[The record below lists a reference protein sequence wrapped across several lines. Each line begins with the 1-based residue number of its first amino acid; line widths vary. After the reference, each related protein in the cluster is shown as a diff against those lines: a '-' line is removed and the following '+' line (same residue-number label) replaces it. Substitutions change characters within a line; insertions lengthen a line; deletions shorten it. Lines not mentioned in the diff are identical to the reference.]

1 MDISEPE
8 LSSIDLEEVNHS
20 LVIDDGK
27 IVYQPIRLKKVYE
40 ESKEGSLK
48 QTKLKT
54 ANGLDP
60 ISPNDSFKSNILS
73 SLLNK
78 ENETKFL
85 IFISMYNED
94 LSMLEKTLSGIIS
107 NFKYLKKVRV
117 EPINLACVVIAD
129 GMKAF
134 YSKHKNANNQGENSS
149 QSKSKFFNFEEIKRA
164 FPLAY
169 DDLSNC
175 RFAGQTNDDEFA
187 HTFTQN
193 FVFPENPDEELQ
205 LIFCIKQE
213 NRRKLNSHF
222 WFLHGFCKMI
232 DPKFVQFLDVGTI
245 PNENA
250 LVYLYQALLNDE
262 RIAGCCG
269 EIVPI
274 YTGWKNLVVNAQIV
288 EYKFSHTFEKS
299 FESIFGYVSVLP
311 GAFSAYRWEALQGP
325 PIEEDYFKP
334 ILKPELMNPYESNVY
349 LAEDRVLCLSLV
361 SKKIA
366 KPQKSYLLRYIRRAI
381 AETDAPD
388 TLGGLISQRRRWIN
402 GSWFAVL
409 HFFSSFEK
417 IFLSNHHWFRKFIF
431 FLQLLYF
438 GATTVF
444 QWFLIGSFFLVF
456 AFTVRNIPNSSLNSE
471 SDLFTPQ
478 NVIIIVYM
486 SILLMTLLTSL
497 GTRPQKIPGLL
508 YTITTIYGIYMIFI
522 MALVIMYLYDHDF
535 FSTWVYILSVLTAAT
550 FIINIAINWSF
561 KSILRGIIQYI
572 FLTPTYVNV
581 FLMHAMCNLHDCTWG
596 TRPDNPTEQE
606 RENEEDFKIF
616 RTYWL
621 MIWVFTNAGFAY
633 ALNFLNKNKKG
644 EGYVYA
650 MAATGFFILLLRF
663 LGGIFYMIQE
673 CFYDRKI
680 LKFPIKKIQS
690 KDNSAADEEKIMKI
704 ETASYG
710 NSFKDHSLSQSS
722 SPILNRSVYYGKAL
736 SVGNNSM
743 VADHEQ
749 SLDFML
755 SKSCNDV
762 EEGIGFAAK
771 IRNMKLRQ
779 SGIMVDK
786 V

>member
-1 MDISEPE
+1 MEFQGPV
-8 LSSIDLEEVNHS
+8 LSSRELEDLNQS
-20 LVIDDGK
+20 TGIDDRK
-27 IVYQPIRLKKVYE
+27 IVYQPIRLKKLYE
-40 ESKEGSLK
+40 ESNEGELR
-48 QTKLKT
+48 QAKLLT
-54 ANGLDP
+54 ANGIEP
-60 ISPNDSFKSNILS
+60 IGIGSSFKSNILS

-94 LSMLEKTLSGIIS
+94 LSMLEKTLSGIMR
-107 NFKYLKKVRV
+107 NFKHFKNVGV
-117 EPINLACVVIAD
+117 EPANIACVVISD

-134 YSKHKNANNQGENSS
+134 YSKHKNANNHGENSP

-269 EIVPI
+269 EIAPI

-361 SKKIA
+361 SKKVP
-366 KPQKSYLLRYIRRAI
+366 KPKKSYLLRYIKRSV

-388 TLGGLISQRRRWIN
+388 TLGDLISQRRRWIN
-402 GSWFAVL
+402 GSWFALL

-438 GATTVF
+438 GVTTVF
-444 QWFLIGSFFLVF
+444 QWFLIGSFFLIF
-456 AFTVRNIPNSSLNSE
+456 AFTVRNLPNSSENSE
-471 SDLFTPQ
+471 SDLFTAQ
-478 NVIIIVYM
+478 NIILIIYSSM
-486 SILLMTLLTSL
+486 LLMTLLTSL
-497 GTRPQKIPGLL
+497 GTKPQKISGLL
-508 YTITTIYGIYMIFI
+508 YTFTFIYGIYMIFEL
-522 MALVIMYLYDHDF
+522 ALVIMYLYDHNF
-535 FSTWVYILSVLTAAT
+535 FLSWVCILAIQTAAAM
-550 FIINIAINWSF
+550 IINITINCSF
-561 KSILRGIIQYI
+561 KSIFRGIFQYI
-572 FLTPTYVNV
+572 FLTPTFINV
-581 FLMHAMCNLHDCTWG
+581 FLIHAMCNLHDCTWG
-596 TRPDNPTEQE
+596 TRPDNPTEKE
-606 RENEEDFKIF
+606 KENEEDFKIF

-621 MIWVFTNAGFAY
+621 MIWVFTNTGFAY
-633 ALNFLNKNKKG
+633 ALNFLHKNNKG

-650 MAATGFFILLLRF
+650 MAAAGFFILLVRF
-663 LGGIFYMIQE
+663 LGGIVYIIQE
-673 CFYDRKI
+673 WFYDIKS
-680 LKFPIKKIQS
+680 LKSPIKK
-690 KDNSAADEEKIMKI
+690 KENSIFSAVADEEKIIKI
-704 ETASYG
+704 ETESFAL
-710 NSFKDHSLSQSS
+710 SFKDRPLNQSS
-722 SPILNRSVYYGKAL
+722 NSIVNRPASCLKAF
-736 SVGNNSM
+736 SDGNNS
-743 VADHEQ
+743 DHEK
-749 SLDFML
+749 SLELFI
-755 SKSCNDV
+755 SKSCNV
-762 EEGIGFAAK
+762 EEGIDFDSK
-771 IRNMKLRQ
+771 IKKIKIYQ
-779 SGIMVDK
+779 SGIMSDRV
-786 V
+786 